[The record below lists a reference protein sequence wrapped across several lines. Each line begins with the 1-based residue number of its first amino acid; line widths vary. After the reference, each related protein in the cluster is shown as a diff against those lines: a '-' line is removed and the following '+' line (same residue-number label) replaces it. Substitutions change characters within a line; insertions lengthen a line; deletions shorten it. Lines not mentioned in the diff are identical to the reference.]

1 MLVVDMKF
9 IGTFIAV
16 ILCSQLFSQATV
28 DDIDFDLIQHQQIKN
43 YINDQKADHVENIRD
58 FTPSCSNLSDF
69 SSYQHQEKDY
79 IIKESLPIV
88 WANYTQTNPAISWD
102 GKLVSFGLLISKQT
116 NNIFY
121 PGDEVPGIDT
131 GQIIFLNLKLLGGIY
146 HLAMAF
152 EIINEDPENGI
163 VEFSYLEGNKTL
175 GIQRLQFT
183 PTGEGYTK
191 IVHSSYYKSPS
202 KLRDK
207 ILYPY
212 FHKRLINEFHRN
224 FRRRLRQHS

>member
-1 MLVVDMKF
+1 MKF
-9 IGTFIAV
+9 VGTFVAV
-16 ILCSQLFSQATV
+16 ILCCQLFSQASV
-28 DDIDFDLIQHQQIKN
+28 DNIDFDLIQHPQIIN
-43 YINDQKADHVENIRD
+43 YINQQKEDRVENLSD
-58 FTPSCSNLSDF
+58 FTPSCSSTSDF
-69 SSYQHQEKDY
+69 SSYQNQEKEY
-79 IIKESLPIV
+79 IIKASLPIV
-88 WANYTQTNPAISWD
+88 WASYTQANPAKSWD
-102 GKLVSFGLLISKQT
+102 GKLVSFGLLISKKT

-121 PGDEVPGIDT
+121 PGDDIPGIDT
-131 GQIIFLNLKLLGGIY
+131 GQIIFLDLELLGGNF

-152 EIINEDPENGI
+152 EIITEDPENGI

-175 GIQRLQFT
+175 GIQRLKFT
-183 PTGEGYTK
+183 PTEEGYTK

-224 FRRRLRQHS
+224 FKRQLRKHS